1 MNEKDTLDR
10 NLEALLKSTEPQLR
24 LPEDQKADILARL
37 LTPPAVSTGGH
48 MRQFKWFGSAVAALV
63 ALVVLGSY
71 LLQGS
76 SSVAFAEVL
85 ENLQKRGYTFTT
97 WSRQDDGKLQEMG
110 RGMVLQP
117 GLVRWDMPA
126 GQFQDL
132 ALVVDS
138 TNHTVRWVTKTGKDL
153 GTVEMPAEM
162 QGPSDQFLLFR
173 PVEKLWG
180 IVDGTEESLGA
191 TTKEGIEVAGYRV
204 EEPFEIAGQKGSFI
218 YTIWANKAS
227 GLPHEVGITTVDPN
241 GTADIMVLRE
251 FDFEAAIDETL
262 FGLGPE
268 PAAEDVN
275 DSLFVVRPNVGMGDL
290 LLGDADSRIVEV
302 LGEPEFKMGDQIYQ
316 YAGFAV
322 IAREGKVY
330 SFQCGD
336 AKGPGSRHWEEC
348 RCRTAEGI
356 SIGSSEQDILKTY
369 GAPAMRPPEKDTL
382 VMFYRQQNMAFF
394 LRNNEV
400 YFMSFGIARETK
412 ASKEPSVAPS
422 QQQ

>member
-1 MNEKDTLDR
+1 MNKKNHLDT
-10 NLEALLKSTEPQLR
+10 NLEALLTSTEPQLR
-24 LPEDQKADILARL
+24 LPADRKAEILARL
-37 LTPPAVSTGGH
+37 LAPPASSAGGH
-48 MRQFKWFGSAVAALV
+48 MRKLKWFGSAAAALL
-63 ALVVLGSY
+63 ALVIGGLY
-71 LLQGS
+71 LIQGS
-76 SSVAFAEVL
+76 NSVAFAEVL
-85 ENLQKRGYTFTT
+85 ESLQKRGYTFTT
-97 WSRQDDGKLQEMG
+97 WSRQDDGELQKTG

-138 TNHTVRWVTKTGKDL
+138 ASHTVRWVTKTGKDL

-191 TTKEGIEVAGYRV
+191 ATKEGVEVTGYRV

-218 YTIWANKAS
+218 YTIWANTAT
-227 GLPHEVGITTVDPN
+227 GLPHEVGIATVDPN

-268 PAAEDVN
+268 PAVEDVN

-290 LLGDADSRIVEV
+290 LLGGPDSMIVEV

-316 YAGFAV
+316 YAGFVVA
-322 IAREGKVY
+322 AREGKVY

-336 AKGPGSRHWEEC
+336 AKGPGSRHWKEC
-348 RCRTAEGI
+348 RCRTVEGI
-356 SIGSSEQDILKTY
+356 GIGSSEQDILKTY
-369 GAPAMRPPEKDTL
+369 GAPAMRPPEPDKL
-382 VMFYRQQNMAFF
+382 VMVYRQQNMAFF
-394 LRNNEV
+394 LRNDEV
-400 YFMSFGIARETK
+400 YFMSFGIARDTK
-412 ASKEPSVAPS
+412 ARKEP
-422 QQQ
+422 